1 MHGFHFAFVTKEKVI
16 EYKSV
21 TTIAHMSIIAF
32 YFHLYHTY
40 YFVLYTWHRL
50 KLYGVLTFMK
60 NIRHH
65 NLFLIPF
72 LVTIRFSATIFQLH
86 LNLSKNIKKAY
97 HALHMSRP
105 NGYHNEISST
115 IPIQHGF
122 EKTNYKMDMIL

>member
-40 YFVLYTWHRL
+40 YIALYTWHRL
-50 KLYGVLTFMK
+50 KFYGVLTFMK
-60 NIRHH
+60 NVRHH

-115 IPIQHGF
+115 IPIHHGF
-122 EKTNYKMDMIL
+122 EKTNSKMDMLL